1 MLFKDKTQLSNL
13 SGPSL
18 IKGVQNRQAES
29 DAMIAPLTVVVQ
41 YELDDLIKLL
51 NHYLTLT

>member
-18 IKGVQNRQAES
+18 IKGVKNRQAES
-29 DAMIAPLTVVVQ
+29 DAMIAPVTVVVQ
-41 YELDDLIKLL
+41 DELDDLIKLL
-51 NHYLTLT
+51 KHYITLT